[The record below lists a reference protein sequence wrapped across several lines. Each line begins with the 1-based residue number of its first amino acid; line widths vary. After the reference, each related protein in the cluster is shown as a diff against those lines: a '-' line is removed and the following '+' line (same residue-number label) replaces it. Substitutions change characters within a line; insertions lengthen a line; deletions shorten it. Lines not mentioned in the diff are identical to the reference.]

1 MCFVVVVLVCVSG
14 AKALSIA
21 VMERMKNAACARV
34 CLCPNALSY
43 GDCHW
48 AKCVCVCAL
57 DGWLL
62 QKASREMAPFDVR
75 GSPSRLSLTSA
86 AALALFIAGASLIHW
101 SRATLFQVCVRARVK
116 YVEFFIRTHM

>member
-75 GSPSRLSLTSA
+75 GSPSRLSLSPWRR
-86 AALALFIAGASLIHW
+86 LSLY
-101 SRATLFQVCVRARVK
+101 LLPVQV
-116 YVEFFIRTHM
+116 